1 MAQVTRKRPAGAL
14 LEIETEGRLSETA
27 YRRILELL
35 FDRRLPAGAF
45 VSQNELVQ
53 LTGVPVAPLRD
64 ALRILE
70 AEGVLTIQP
79 RSGIQFV
86 KPGLELT
93 KSTYQFRTII
103 ERAAVRVFAETAND
117 EILAALK
124 QSHAALQRRIEKDG
138 LNEKALTEL
147 ERLEGQ
153 LHNSVIGILRNPLI
167 ESSYRRIRNYLRP
180 GSARSQVDGTFG
192 AALAPGASCDHRRL
206 PGAQSGCCRS
216 SVAGPLY
223 GRAAASYG
231 PILGSTAIKLAAASN
246 SGLRCLPASK
256 RKKLDLFLRLGRG
269 RIS

>member
-1 MAQVTRKRPAGAL
+1 VTQVTRKRPASAP

-64 ALRILE
+64 ALRVLD

-93 KSTYQFRTII
+93 KFTYQFRTII
-103 ERAAVRVFAETAND
+103 ERAAVRVFAEIAND

-138 LNEKALTEL
+138 LTEKALMEL

-167 ESSYRRIRNYLRP
+167 ESSYRRIHNYLRLVRLDRKLTVP
-180 GSARSQVDGTFG
+180 LALRSIREHLAIIDACQTRDPDAAE
-192 AALAPGASCDHRRL
+192 AALLAHFT
-206 PGAQSGCCRS
+206 
-216 SVAGPLY
+216 
-223 GRAAASYG
+223 AA
-231 PILGSTAIKLAAASN
+231 LQRHM
-246 SGLRCLPASK
+246 GL
-256 RKKLDLFLRLGRG
+256 F
-269 RIS
+269 